1 LFKNLIH
8 PSQYCYGEWKL
19 KIKNFSL
26 LCLGLAVGFLSHPAF
41 AQTPPTVLP
50 AENTNIGGSGGACIG
65 LADMIRSGNIHL
77 SNIPCFVKYFTQTL
91 IGIAGTVSVVMV
103 MVGGFK
109 YIVFSDEKKAEAKST
124 IVHAL
129 IGLAIALMAWIVV
142 DLAVRFA
149 TE

>member
-1 LFKNLIH
+1 MIKNLK
-8 PSQYCYGEWKL
+8 S
-19 KIKNFSL
+19 KIRNGFQV
-26 LCLGLAVGFLSHPAF
+26 CLGLALSLMSHPAF

-50 AENTNIGGSGGACIG
+50 AENTNIGGSGGYCIG

-91 IGIAGTVSVVMV
+91 IGIAGTISVVMV

-109 YIVFSDEKKAEAKST
+109 YIVFSDEKKQDAKST
-124 IVHAL
+124 IIHAL